1 MDDASRARRIRFE
14 ALYADNFRPLLGY
27 VVRRSSQP
35 ANAAD
40 VVAETFLVAWR
51 RLDEV
56 PDDERARL
64 WLYGVAHRVLA
75 NAHRGER
82 RRSRLGERL
91 AGAMAR
97 HVPDHA
103 DTVDVSADVRDALA
117 RLPAGD
123 RELLRLTTWEGLTGP
138 EVAVV
143 LGIPPSTVRTRL
155 QRLRRRLRDAIDGPV
170 AGEGDTGRDGTDP
183 SGHVTGRRPTVPEP
197 GGHR

>member
-1 MDDASRARRIRFE
+1 MDDTSRARRARFE

-51 RLDEV
+51 RLDDV
-56 PDDERARL
+56 PSDERARL

-75 NAHRGER
+75 NAHRGQR
-82 RRSRLGERL
+82 RRAQLGERL
-91 AGAMAR
+91 AGALAR

-103 DTVDVSADVRDALA
+103 DTVELTADVRDVLA
-117 RLPAGD
+117 CLPAGD

-155 QRLRRRLRDAIDGPV
+155 QRLRRRLRDAVDGPT
-170 AGEGDTGRDGTDP
+170 ARDGDTGRDSSGS